1 LTERLTTRPTD
12 PATDQ
17 AAAAA
22 LLTAGAIRPRCAL
35 VMAEAEAGRLA
46 HFAYHPER
54 LDDAA
59 DFVVETIRTRY
70 PDLVVPYHSR
80 WRHFESGGIDRWR
93 APSARFADPA
103 ERARASFDLAIVS
116 VLLDAGA
123 GDGWRYRE
131 SATGLALAR
140 SEGLAV
146 ASFHMMADGAFGA
159 PWRADADA
167 LATLDAAALVRGFQV
182 TADNPLVGLDGRVA
196 LLRRLGAVMAQNPA
210 TFGAPGRVGR
220 LFDHLA
226 GQASGGRLPAARVL
240 ETVLRALGPIWP
252 SRLSLGGVAL
262 GDVWRHPAV
271 RAPDASDGL
280 VPFHKLSQWLTYSL
294 LEPLEA
300 AGLTVTELDALTG
313 LPEYRNGGLL
323 LDLGALTP
331 KDPAL
336 PKRPLS
342 AGDEPIVE
350 WRALTVILLDRLAE
364 RVRARLDLDAASFPL
379 AKVLEGGSW
388 AAGRRIAAER
398 RPGGGPPLTIVS
410 DGTVF

>member
-1 LTERLTTRPTD
+1 MSETLTTHAP
-12 PATDQ
+12 DQ

-35 VMAEAEAGRLA
+35 VMAAAEAGRLT
-46 HFAYHPER
+46 HFAFHPER
-54 LDDAA
+54 LDDTA
-59 DFVVETIRTRY
+59 DFVVETIRARY
-70 PDLVVPYHSR
+70 PDLAVPYHSR
-80 WRHFESGGIDRWR
+80 WRHFEAGGVDRWR
-93 APSARFADPA
+93 VTRDGFADPTA
-103 ERARASFDLAIVS
+103 RARAGFDLAIVS

-123 GDGWRYRE
+123 GDLWRYRE
-131 SATGLALAR
+131 AATGLELAR

-146 ASFHMMADGAFGA
+146 ASFHMMAEGGFGA
-159 PWRADADA
+159 PWHA
-167 LATLDAAALVRGFQV
+167 DAAALQALDDAALARCFQV
-182 TADNPLVGLDGRVA
+182 TATNKLVGLDGRVA
-196 LLRRLGAVMAQNPA
+196 LLRRLGAVVAQNPA
-210 TFGAPGRVGR
+210 MFGAPGRVGH

-226 GQASGGRLPAARVL
+226 GQAQGGRLSAARVL
-240 ETVLRALGPIWP
+240 EMVLRTLGPIWP

-271 RAPDASDGL
+271 RAQDASDGL

-300 AGLTVTELDALTG
+300 AGLTITELDALTG

-323 LDLGALTP
+323 LDLGVLTC
-331 KDPAL
+331 KDPTL
-336 PKRPLS
+336 PQRPLS

-364 RVRARLDLDAASFPL
+364 RVRLRLGVDAASFPL
-379 AKVLEGGSW
+379 AKLLEGGSW
-388 AAGRRIAAER
+388 AAGRRIAAQR